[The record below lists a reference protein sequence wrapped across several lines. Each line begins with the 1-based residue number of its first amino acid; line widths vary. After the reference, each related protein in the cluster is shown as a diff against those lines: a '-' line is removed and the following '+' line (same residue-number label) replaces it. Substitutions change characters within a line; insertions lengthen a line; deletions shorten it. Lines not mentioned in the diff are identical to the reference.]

1 MIFQKLFDIISVGYA
16 FLLELIPSLPDI
28 PDSLY
33 NKVINIIDLIFD
45 YGGDLLGLFVRIS
58 TLKIVLP
65 LLILVI
71 NFDKIYEVILWIVK
85 KIPVDIN

>member
-1 MIFQKLFDIISVGYA
+1 MILQKLFDIISVGYA

-28 PDSLY
+28 PESLY
-33 NKVINIIDLIFD
+33 NKVINIIDLMFD

-71 NFDKIYEVILWIVK
+71 NFDKIYEVILWIIK
-85 KIPVDIN
+85 KFPVDIN